1 MHLEKNDE
9 ILFLEHSPRL
19 ILVPQAFFYD
29 INRNS
34 LFHAKHKISN
44 IVKNVMY
51 GANV

>member
-9 ILFLEHSPRL
+9 ILLLEHSPRL

-29 INRNS
+29 INWNS
-34 LFHAKHKISN
+34 LFHAKQKISN
-44 IVKNVMY
+44 ITKNVTY